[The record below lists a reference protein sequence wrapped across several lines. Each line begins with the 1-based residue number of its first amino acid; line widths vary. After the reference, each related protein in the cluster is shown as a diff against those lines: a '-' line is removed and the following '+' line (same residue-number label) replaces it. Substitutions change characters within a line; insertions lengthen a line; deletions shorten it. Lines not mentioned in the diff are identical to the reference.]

1 MRWALAVRDAAR
13 TSCCGADRCRH
24 GQHKWRWVA
33 VKGICA
39 SKSLTLQEYYLAH
52 VSSKER
58 MRFSRPFCP
67 LCSGRRARSVPGGPV
82 CPHRRSALVP
92 GGLRVSCKRARGR
105 HGRVGPQH
113 VIAWRPVYS
122 EIKHSPAKLLQFRLL
137 RLSYALRVQED
148 RKMSTTLQ
156 LLPACI

>member
-13 TSCCGADRCRH
+13 TSCGAERCRH
-24 GQHKWRWVA
+24 EQHRWRWVA

-39 SKSLTLQEYYLAH
+39 SKSLTLQKYYLAH

-58 MRFSRPFCP
+58 MRFSRLFCP
-67 LCSGRRARSVPGGPV
+67 PCSGRRAQSVPGSPV
-82 CPHRRSALVP
+82 CLHRRSALVP
-92 GGLRVSCKRARGR
+92 GGLRVSRKPARGR
-105 HGRVGPQH
+105 QGRVGPQDA
-113 VIAWRPVYS
+113 IAWRPDYS

-148 RKMSTTLQ
+148 RKVSTTLQ